1 MSTQRDAVNE
11 FLNSQGAKAFS
22 FDNVGDTVSGEIV
35 AMDLRQQTDMQ
46 TGEPL
51 VWNNG
56 SPRMVLV
63 VTLQTDAQDDDND
76 DGQRTVWCR
85 GGNYVAEKGTGAS
98 SLTAVKDA
106 LRKAN
111 ATDIEIGGHMAMQY
125 SGVGKAS
132 NKGFSPPKLYTCVY
146 KAPTQNV
153 SLDELS

>member
-63 VTLQTDAQDDDND
+63 ITLQTELSDDDND

-85 GGNYVAEKGTGAS
+85 GGNFTVASGTGSS

-111 ATDIEIGGHMAMQY
+111 ATDIEIGGTFAMQY

-132 NKGFSPPKLYTCVY
+132 NKGFSAPKLYTCMY
-146 KAPTQNV
+146 KAPVSNV